1 MALIRHTPNV
11 VAPPAIDLAVA
22 GQEETKKKGK
32 RNRRRRRRRRRREQ
46 LTSKARATSGS
57 LTPKRK
63 SSEEMV
69 FSGYNWISSTIRP
82 ASFLIHGTS
91 DLPNRRF
98 QSRPRKKKTLK
109 GLLFFFLR
117 SSKRTKNENGQK
129 GQNELRD
136 AFDEDGGR
144 VGVVERHRL
153 HVEAHALHVD
163 VERLLGAPTRHG
175 LFVVETKKKHP
186 KKTRSHCGETLNKT

>member
-1 MALIRHTPNV
+1 
-11 VAPPAIDLAVA
+11 
-22 GQEETKKKGK
+22 
-32 RNRRRRRRRRRREQ
+32 
-46 LTSKARATSGS
+46 
-57 LTPKRK
+57 
-63 SSEEMV
+63 MV

-98 QSRPRKKKTLK
+98 QSRSRKKKTLK

-175 LFVVETKKKHP
+175 LFVVETKKNTQKKRAATAVKRWIKHRNQA
-186 KKTRSHCGETLNKT
+186 TRGCNFHRERVSIAKLQFRPIAIRETR